1 MINTNNIFGN
11 PLEAMTQLE
20 QAMNGMFGGHTLKE
34 VPIINTKIDFPID
47 IYTEADGTLVFE
59 VAVVGMGAD
68 EVKVTVKK
76 ENGRNTLA
84 IKAQPKELSDEDKKA
99 IENRNYE
106 GGIKKIKKATKLE
119 FSRLIPANFDVEKTT
134 KTVENGLLTIRIP
147 VKEEE
152 KPVEIEI
159 Q

>member
-11 PLEAMTQLE
+11 PLEAMMQLE
-20 QAMNGMFGGHTLKE
+20 QAMYGMFGGTKE
-34 VPIINTKIDFPID
+34 APVINTKIDFPID

-99 IENRNYE
+99 IETRNYE

-119 FSRLIPANFDVEKTT
+119 FSRLIPMNFDVEKTT